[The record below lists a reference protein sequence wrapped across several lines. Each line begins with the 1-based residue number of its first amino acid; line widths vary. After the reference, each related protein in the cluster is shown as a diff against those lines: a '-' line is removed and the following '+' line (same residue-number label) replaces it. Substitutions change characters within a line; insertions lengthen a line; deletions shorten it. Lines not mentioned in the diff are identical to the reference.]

1 MTQLETLTSDKHSNL
16 LGQFLSYEE
25 NEVLWIRTLEPL
37 LDHFLGQYFIHNM
50 LVMTTSLLWSQS
62 ATSAQVYYL

>member
-1 MTQLETLTSDKHSNL
+1 MLTNDKHSNL

-37 LDHFLGQYFIHNM
+37 LDHFLRQYFIHNM

-62 ATSAQVYYL
+62 ATSAQV